1 MHAAVFVRSR
11 RVAGSAPSAPAAP
24 AGPRPRRRGIAA
36 LLAVLLMG
44 TLTLV
49 APSPAGADAPN
60 LVSRNGITVTAT
72 RWISGRTLEA
82 DISTPLISANAVN
95 GPHRIRITL
104 PNDYF
109 QRPTAR
115 YPVVYLLHGGAGGN
129 SAQWTTGGGDAE
141 GITNGKPVITVMA
154 DGGKV
159 GWFTNWV
166 NPGSSTQK
174 WADFYLTQVIPWV
187 DGNLRTVAAKN
198 GRAIA
203 GLSMGGYG
211 AVRLAQDRPDLFA
224 SVASFSGAVDLGD
237 AGTRTVV
244 TEQSLQS
251 GFPADGP
258 FGSPF
263 WPGDTV
269 WNQQDPMRRPTR
281 LQGVQVLLYAGAG
294 IHDADILERTM
305 GQSADRFSRTLTA
318 NGVPNFWWM
327 YGRPGP
333 SAPYGCDGGHNFGCW
348 NFAFRDA
355 LPRMLTVL
363 QAPGTTP
370 PPPPS
375 TSVANGGFE
384 NGLAPW
390 ACSGQCGRDGAGL
403 ARTGS
408 GNGWVR
414 NTSGWN
420 DLHQTVAVAPNR
432 SYRVTGW
439 MRTSANNQNG
449 YFGLRTTSGQVV
461 GETRFTN
468 LGAYTQVSA
477 TVASG
482 ANTSLVVYAGL
493 WASGDTWLQVDD
505 VAIAAL

>member
-1 MHAAVFVRSR
+1 MFAI
-11 RVAGSAPSAPAAP
+11 VAMAMAMALPPLGAPA
-24 AGPRPRRRGIAA
+24 
-36 LLAVLLMG
+36 
-44 TLTLV
+44 
-49 APSPAGADAPN
+49 PAGADAPD
-60 LVSRNGITVTAT
+60 LVSRHGITVTAT

-82 DISTPLISANAVN
+82 DITTSLVSANAVN

-109 QRPTAR
+109 QNPTAR
-115 YPVVYLLHGGAGGN
+115 YPVVYLLHGGAGGS

-141 GITNGKPVITVMA
+141 GITSGRPVITVMA

-166 NPGSSTQK
+166 NPGASTQR
-174 WADFYLTQVIPWV
+174 WADFYLTQVIPWI

-224 SVASFSGAVDLGD
+224 SVASFSGAVDLGE
-237 AGTRTVV
+237 AGTRTVI
-244 TEQSLQS
+244 TQQALQN

-258 FGSPF
+258 FGNPF

-269 WNQQDPMRRPTR
+269 WNQQDPMRRATR

-294 IHDADILERTM
+294 IHDADVLERTM

-318 NGVPNFWWM
+318 AGVPNFWWM

-363 QAPGTTP
+363 QTPGSTP
-370 PPPPS
+370 PPPPPPAA
-375 TSVANGGFE
+375 VVNGGFE
-384 NGLAPW
+384 TGLAPW
-390 ACSGQCGRDGAGL
+390 ACAGQCGRDGGGL
-403 ARTGS
+403 ARTGT
-408 GNGWVR
+408 GNGWAR
-414 NTSGWN
+414 NSSGWN
-420 DLHQTVAVAPNR
+420 DLHQTLAVAPDR
-432 SYRVTGW
+432 TYRVTAW
-439 MRTSANNQNG
+439 IRTSANNQNG
-449 YFGLRTTSGQVV
+449 YLGLRTTSGQVV
-461 GETRFTN
+461 GETRFAN
-468 LGAYTQVSA
+468 LGAYTQVTA
-477 TVASG
+477 TASSG

-493 WASGDTWLQVDD
+493 WATGDTWLQLDD
-505 VAIAAL
+505 VTITPA